1 MAVRACTHEKCQEV
15 LVQYRLEQQE
25 NQTLQQENGF
35 LRQENERLKQ
45 GRDTA
50 VGRFEELPDRTTPLL
65 TLEQQYQLASRVCIN
80 NSSLSRDELLDK
92 LGYLLCELENAK
104 ARLKR
109 FQEALSTYRE
119 PRVKD
124 TVQLVLRALK
134 MMPQS
139 DAKG

>member
-1 MAVRACTHEKCQEV
+1 M
-15 LVQYRLEQQE
+15 
-25 NQTLQQENGF
+25 
-35 LRQENERLKQ
+35 
-45 GRDTA
+45 
-50 VGRFEELPDRTTPLL
+50 
-65 TLEQQYQLASRVCIN
+65 CIN
-80 NSSLSRDELLDK
+80 NSSLSQNELLDK
-92 LGYLLCELENAK
+92 LGYLSCELENAK

-124 TVQLVLRALK
+124 TVQLVLGALK